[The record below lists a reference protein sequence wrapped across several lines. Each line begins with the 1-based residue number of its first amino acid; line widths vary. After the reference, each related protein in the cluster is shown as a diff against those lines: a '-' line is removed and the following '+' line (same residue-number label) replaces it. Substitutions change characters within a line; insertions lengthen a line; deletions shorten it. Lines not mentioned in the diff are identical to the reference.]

1 MAKEQLFNAELLLK
15 IINSL
20 PSPIFVKNTKHQL
33 IFINDAF
40 CKFMGRGY
48 KDLIGKSDYDLSLK
62 EEADVF
68 LEMDDRV
75 FKSRQA
81 NINEENHTDFFGNT
95 RIIQTKKMILEGCEL
110 GDFLCGV
117 ITDITELKHLNK
129 KLRKQAYRDCITGL
143 MNRVAFDEAA
153 TKYLNNFHTRDQ
165 KFALLYLDMDGL
177 KFVNDSYGHA
187 AGDKLIQET
196 GKIISTVLEQKG
208 EVARIG
214 GDEFMLLMPYREK
227 NDVVTIVEKVLAAL
241 KKPTELDKRKI
252 IFSASIGIACCPD
265 DSTNIN
271 ALVQYADSS
280 MYETKRHRK
289 GSYTF
294 YKKEYTSYQK
304 QFFLSAKRK
313 LELENELRK
322 AMKNKQLTV
331 HFQPIFKNDQI
342 VGYESLSRWVSPEF
356 GTISPAEFIPIA
368 EESDLIL
375 MLGVQTLQAAV
386 EFINKKCVNGEYV
399 SVNVSPIQLKHH
411 AFKSSLESIVK
422 QSNIQ
427 SPKQLVIEVT
437 ERLMMDMNE
446 HLESIVNSP
455 CLKDIKYFID
465 DFGTGYSNLAQLKKL
480 NFDTLKIDREYIKD
494 LPSSSSDISLI
505 KTMIFMANEFDMKV
519 IAEGIET
526 EEQKQCLAELGC
538 DYFQGNLLGKPAS
551 HEYWG

>member
-1 MAKEQLFNAELLLK
+1 MAKKQVFNAELLMKL
-15 IINSL
+15 INSL
-20 PSPIFVKNTKHQL
+20 PSPIFIKNAKHQL

-40 CKFMGRGY
+40 CQFMGRSNE
-48 KDLIGKSDYDLSLK
+48 DLIGKSDYDLSP
-62 EEADVF
+62 EEEVDVF
-68 LEMDDRV
+68 WEMDDKV

-81 NINEENHTDFFGNT
+81 NINEENHTDLFGNT
-95 RIIQTKKMILEGCEL
+95 RIIQTKKIILEGDEL
-110 GDFLCGV
+110 GDCLCGV
-117 ITDITELKHLNK
+117 ITDITELTHLNE
-129 KLRKQAYRDCITGL
+129 KLRRLAYRDCITGL

-153 TKYLNNFHTRDQ
+153 TKYLNNFHARDQ

-177 KFVNDSYGHA
+177 KFVNDSYGHTV
-187 AGDKLIQET
+187 GDKLIQET
-196 GKIISTVLEQKG
+196 GKRISTVLGQKG

-214 GDEFMLLMPYREK
+214 GDEFMLLIPYCEK
-227 NDVVTIVEKVLAAL
+227 KDVIHIIEKVLDTL
-241 KKPTELDKRKI
+241 KKPMELEKRKI
-252 IFSASIGIACCPD
+252 MFSASIGIACCPD
-265 DSTNIN
+265 DGISID
-271 ALVQYADSS
+271 ALVEHADSS
-280 MYETKRHRK
+280 MYETKRRRK

-294 YKKEYTSYQK
+294 YKKEYSSYQK
-304 QFFLSAKRK
+304 QFILSAKRK
-313 LELENELRK
+313 LELETELRQ
-322 AMKNKQLTV
+322 AMKNKQLEV
-331 HFQPIFKNDQI
+331 HFQPIFKNNQI
-342 VGYESLSRWVSPEF
+342 VGYESLSRWISPEF
-356 GTISPAEFIPIA
+356 GVISPTEFIPIA

-427 SPKQLVIEVT
+427 SPKQLAIEVT

-446 HLESIVNSP
+446 HLENIVNSP

-526 EEQKQCLAELGC
+526 EEQKQCLIELGC

-551 HEYWG
+551 HEYWN